1 MDFDADVIPSSS
13 QQPENLAEPNPS
25 DDSFYT
31 EQQPGVDADMD
42 ALHMAAESI
51 PAIQAQI
58 NQVTIMLNN
67 PTLSMPVRQQTEM
80 KHAQLQ
86 MELQQAQMAAALIQ
100 AGNVAA
106 MSAMN
111 MNTMNNMNNMNGMNM
126 PVQGPGGMFGVP
138 GVDGGMGVPGMMGPG
153 PLQPQGQ
160 WGTNPFSNQQPAGQD
175 SAYQRLPL
183 NNRRRNLKRE
193 RPSDFLEV
201 AGEEGQDPKVPRF
214 WE

>member
-1 MDFDADVIPSSS
+1 
-13 QQPENLAEPNPS
+13 
-25 DDSFYT
+25 
-31 EQQPGVDADMD
+31 MD

-67 PTLSMPVRQQTEM
+67 PTLPMPVRQQTEM

-100 AGNVAA
+100 AGNAAA

-111 MNTMNNMNNMNGMNM
+111 MNMNGMNGMNM
-126 PVQGPGGMFGVP
+126 SIPGPSGMFGVP
-138 GVDGGMGVPGMMGPG
+138 GVDGGMGVGVSGMMGGGPG
-153 PLQPQGQ
+153 QMQGPQGQ

-201 AGEEGQDPKVPRF
+201 AGDEGQDPKVPRY